1 MSYRTG
7 SQVSVVHLVLVQVFA
22 GGLFSN
28 LRRQAPAVA
37 IVVVRTFAVRF
48 GCCRTLRPSIE
59 ELAAVWLARLVA
71 HIEFVVTSPEDLRI
85 AVIDLSIVSLLLRDQ
100 TLS

>member
-7 SQVSVVHLVLVQVFA
+7 SQVSSVHLVLVQVSV

-28 LRRQAPAVA
+28 LKGQAPAVA
-37 IVVVRTFAVRF
+37 IVVVHTFAVRF

-59 ELAAVWLARLVA
+59 ELAEVWLGRLAA
-71 HIEFVVTSPEDLRI
+71 HIEFAVKSPEVLRI
-85 AVIDLSIVSLLLRDQ
+85 ALIDLSIVFLLLLEQ
-100 TLS
+100 TLC